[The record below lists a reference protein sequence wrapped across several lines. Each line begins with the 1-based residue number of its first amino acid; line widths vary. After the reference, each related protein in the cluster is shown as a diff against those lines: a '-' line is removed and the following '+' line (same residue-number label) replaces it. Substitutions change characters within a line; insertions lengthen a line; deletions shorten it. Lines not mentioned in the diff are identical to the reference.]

1 MTIKQAV
8 VVLGLVFV
16 VALAVVVALQMSPEA
31 MAVVIGVI
39 CGVAAGI
46 PTSILLLVGIT
57 RRDQRRMEQMARQS
71 GYRHRTGQPVVV
83 IQGGSQQSLPHGPQA
98 GYWPAPQ
105 PGATAQRD
113 FHVVGGKDLAQ
124 DGGGH
129 WSDIGDWR
137 I

>member
-1 MTIKQAV
+1 MTIKQAAIG
-8 VVLGLVFV
+8 LGLVFV
-16 VALAVVVALQMSPEA
+16 IALAVVVALQLSAEA
-31 MAVVIGVI
+31 MAVVIGVL

-57 RRDQRRMEQMARQS
+57 RRDQRRMEQMTRQA
-71 GYRHRTGQPVVV
+71 GYGDRNGPPVVV
-83 IQGGSQQSLPHGPQA
+83 IQGGSQQALPQGSQA

-113 FHVVGGKDLAQ
+113 FHVVGGEDLLQ